1 MQDEI
6 EELGGKLISISPE
19 KPDKHKFEEVKDAE
33 SLITSDI
40 ENNFAK
46 KLGLVFALSEE
57 LNNLYLQF
65 GVNLEDSNG
74 DKRRELPMP
83 ATIITDENLIV
94 RYVYAN
100 ANHTERV
107 EPEEFIEILK
117 RI

>member
-1 MQDEI
+1 MQGEI

-19 KPDKHKFEEVKDAE
+19 KPDKHKTKEAKDAE

-57 LNNLYLQF
+57 LNKLYLQF
-65 GVNLEDSNG
+65 GINLEDSNG
-74 DKRRELPMP
+74 DLRKELPMP
-83 ATIITDENLIV
+83 ATIITDENLVV

-100 ANHTERV
+100 ANHTERA

-117 RI
+117 SI